1 MDDLAAT
8 GELEPEEAV
17 AEGDLAE
24 LLSLKEGTTFMVA
37 DAWGDVRGGVG
48 GLFGDGTRLLSR
60 FRLLIGDKRPSR
72 LNYGL
77 SRDSAV
83 FTFNGANLALPPVGG
98 RTIPRGVI
106 HLERKRCLGG
116 GRLHERL
123 RLTNFG
129 LDRVMTPVSFD
140 FAVDF
145 RDIFEVRGMHRAA
158 RGRAEAP
165 RLTGRGVCF
174 AYVGLDGVGRDAEIV
189 FSEPPWRLGADRADF
204 MFSLAAGA
212 TMDLFVEI
220 GPSERDTPSS
230 HRFDR
235 ALREAHRSS
244 ETFKTHGA
252 QLRASDSA
260 FDAWLDQSRA
270 DVAALTTALPT
281 GPYPFAGIPWFS
293 TPFGRDGII
302 TAWQM
307 LWLDPSLARGVLTYL
322 ASRQADHTSAFDD
335 SAPGKIMHETRGGEM
350 AALKEIPFGSTTA
363 ASTPRRSSSLS
374 PGPICIVPAS
384 VTPSASCGPRCY
396 APPIGW
402 IATRTPT
409 RMASSTTTAPRPA
422 VFPIRAG
429 RTAWIPCFTTMA
441 ASRLRPSPWSRCRA
455 MLTPPGARCRRWPS
469 ALIEPGGPGWAARAE
484 TMRVAVEAKFWLE
497 DRGFYALAIDG
508 TGEVC
513 APRSS
518 NPGHL
523 LFVGLAGAKRAKRV
537 AKTLMSPDFDSG
549 WGIRTVATDA
559 SRFNP
564 MSYHNGSIWPHD
576 TAIAAMGMSRYGERA
591 GPIKILCDMFA
602 ASRSFENRMPE
613 LLCGF
618 PRDGEEPPIAY
629 PVACMPQAWAA
640 GSTFMMMQACLGLTI
655 DAARKEVRLVRP
667 TLPEGVDQLTLER
680 LSVAGG
686 FVDLTFQRIGGGI
699 AVIPGPR
706 SDPSVAVIL
715 EG

>member
-24 LLSLKEGTTFMVA
+24 FLSLKEGATFVVA
-37 DAWGDVRGGVG
+37 DPWGDIRGGAS

-72 LNYGL
+72 LNHGL

-83 FTFNGANLALPPVGG
+83 FTFHGANLALPPVGG
-98 RTIPRGVI
+98 RTIPRGII
-106 HLERKRCLGG
+106 HLERKRCLAG

-129 LDRVMTPVSFD
+129 LDQVMTPVSFE
-140 FAVDF
+140 FAADF
-145 RDIFEVRGMHRAA
+145 RDIFEVRGMHRSR
-158 RGRAEAP
+158 RGQLEAP
-165 RLTGRGVCF
+165 RLSGRGVVF
-174 AYVGLDGVGRDAEIV
+174 AYVGLDGVRRSGEVI

-204 MFSLAAGA
+204 MFSLAPGA
-212 TMDLFVEI
+212 NVDLFLEC
-220 GPSERDTPSS
+220 GPGERDTPSP
-230 HRFDR
+230 HRYDQ
-235 ALREAHRSS
+235 AIREAHKTSADL
-244 ETFKTHGA
+244 KTHGA
-252 QLRASDSA
+252 RLRAGDSA
-260 FDAWLDQSRA
+260 FDAWLEQSRA
-270 DVAALTTALPT
+270 DVAALTTPLPT

-302 TAWQM
+302 TAWQL

-322 ASRQADHTSAFDD
+322 ASRQAENTSAFDD
-335 SAPGKIMHETRGGEM
+335 SKPGKIMHETRGGEM
-350 AALKEIPFGSTTA
+350 AALKEIPFGLYYGGVDTTPLFIALAGAYLHRTGDRETIRKLWPALLRATEWLDGNADANPLGFVDYDRA
-363 ASTPRRSSSLS
+363 ATSGLSNQGWKDSLDS
-374 PGPICIVPAS
+374 VFHDDGRFAAAPIALVE
-384 VTPSASCGPRCY
+384 VQGY
-396 APPIGW
+396 AYAAW
-402 IATRTPT
+402 RAMS
-409 RMASSTTTAPRPA
+409 RMA
-422 VFPIRAG
+422 
-429 RTAWIPCFTTMA
+429 
-441 ASRLRPSPWSRCRA
+441 
-455 MLTPPGARCRRWPS
+455 S

-484 TMRVAVEAKFWLE
+484 EMRAAVEKAFWLE

-523 LFVGLAGAKRAKRV
+523 LFVGLAEPSRARRV
-537 AKTLMSPDFDSG
+537 AETLMSPEFDSG
-549 WGIRTVATDA
+549 WGIRTLAVGET
-559 SRFNP
+559 RFNP

-591 GPIKILCDMFA
+591 GPAKILCDMFA
-602 ASRSFENRMPE
+602 ASRNFQHRMPE

-618 PRDGEEPPIAY
+618 QRDGDEPPIAY

-640 GSTFMMMQACLGLTI
+640 GSTFMMMQACLGLSI
-655 DAARKEVRLVRP
+655 DAARKEVRLIRP
-667 TLPEGVDQLTLER
+667 TLPNGVDQLILER
-680 LSVAGG
+680 LVVGG
-686 FVDLTFQRIGGGI
+686 GLVDLTFQRIGGGI
-699 AVIPGPR
+699 AVIPGPL

>member
-24 LLSLKEGTTFMVA
+24 LLSLKEGSTFIVA
-37 DAWGDVRGGVG
+37 DPWGDIRGGAG

-60 FRLLIGDKRPSR
+60 FRLLIGNKRPSR

-77 SRDSAV
+77 SRDSAA
-83 FTFNGANLALPPVGG
+83 FTFHGANLALPPVGG

-106 HLERKRCLGG
+106 HLERKRCLSG

-129 LDRVMTPVSFD
+129 LDEVMAPIAFEYG
-140 FAVDF
+140 VDF
-145 RDIFEVRGMHRAA
+145 RDIFEVRGMTRAR
-158 RGRAEAP
+158 RGEVEAP
-165 RLTGRGVCF
+165 QLSGRGVAF
-174 AYVGLDGVGRDAEIV
+174 GYVGLDGARRTGEVA

-204 MFSLAAGA
+204 MFSLAPGD
-212 TMDLFVEI
+212 TLDLFIEA
-220 GPSERDTPSS
+220 GPSHPEMPSR

-235 ALREAHRSS
+235 AIAEAHATSKAL
-244 ETFKTHGA
+244 KTHGA
-252 QLRASDSA
+252 SLHASDGA
-260 FDAWLDQSRA
+260 FDAWLEQSRA
-270 DVAALTTALPT
+270 DVAALTTNLPT

-307 LWLDPSLARGVLTYL
+307 LWLDPSLAKGVLTYL
-322 ASRQADHTSAFDD
+322 ASRQADQTSAFDD
-335 SAPGKIMHETRGGEM
+335 ATPGKIMHETRGGEM
-350 AALKEIPFGSTTA
+350 AALKEIPFGLYYGGVDTTPLFIALAGAYLHRTGDRDTIRKLWPALVKATAWLDRNADANPNGFIDYDRA
-363 ASTPRRSSSLS
+363 ATSGLSNQGWKDSLD
-374 PGPICIVPAS
+374 S
-384 VTPSASCGPRCY
+384 VFHDDGRFA
-396 APPIGW
+396 
-402 IATRTPT
+402 
-409 RMASSTTTAPRPA
+409 TAPIA
-422 VFPIRAG
+422 LVEVQGYAFA
-429 RTAWIPCFTTMA
+429 AW
-441 ASRLRPSPWSRCRA
+441 RA
-455 MLTPPGARCRRWPS
+455 MSHMAS
-469 ALIEPGGPGWAARAE
+469 ALIEPGGPGWAVRAE
-484 TMRVAVEAKFWLE
+484 EMRAAVEAKFWLE

-513 APRSS
+513 GPRSS

-523 LFVGLAGAKRAKRV
+523 LFVGLASEARAKRV
-537 AKTLMSPDFDSG
+537 AESLMSADFDSG
-549 WGIRTVATDA
+549 WGIRTLAVGA

-576 TAIAAMGMSRYGERA
+576 TAIAAMGMSRYGERD
-591 GPIKILCDMFA
+591 GPAKILGDMFD
-602 ASRSFENRMPE
+602 ASRGFENRMPE

-618 PRDGEEPPIAY
+618 PRDGDEPPIAY

-640 GSTFMMMQACLGLTI
+640 GSTFMMMQACLGLSI
-655 DAARKEVRLVRP
+655 DAARKEIRLVRP
-667 TLPEGVDQLTLER
+667 TLPKRVDQLTLER
-680 LSVAGG
+680 LMVAGSA
-686 FVDLTFQRIGGGI
+686 VDLTFQRIGGGI

>member
-174 AYVGLDGVGRDAEIV
+174 AYVGLDDVRREAEVV

-252 QLRASDSA
+252 QLRASDGA
-260 FDAWLDQSRA
+260 FDAWLEQSRA

-322 ASRQADHTSAFDD
+322 ASRQAEHTSAFDD

-350 AALKEIPFGSTTA
+350 AALKEIPFGLYYGGVDTTPLFIALAGAYLHRTGDRETIRKLWPALLRATGWLDRNADANPNGFVDYDRA
-363 ASTPRRSSSLS
+363 ATSGLSNQGWKDSLDS
-374 PGPICIVPAS
+374 VFHDDGRFAVAPIALVE
-384 VTPSASCGPRCY
+384 VQGY
-396 APPIGW
+396 AY
-402 IATRTPT
+402 A
-409 RMASSTTTAPRPA
+409 
-422 VFPIRAG
+422 
-429 RTAWIPCFTTMA
+429 AW
-441 ASRLRPSPWSRCRA
+441 RA
-455 MLTPPGARCRRWPS
+455 MSQMAS

-484 TMRVAVEAKFWLE
+484 DMRRAVEAKFWLE

-523 LFVGLAGAKRAKRV
+523 LFVGLAGAKRAERV

-549 WGIRTVATDA
+549 WGIRTAATDA

-667 TLPEGVDQLTLER
+667 TLPEGVDQLTLQR